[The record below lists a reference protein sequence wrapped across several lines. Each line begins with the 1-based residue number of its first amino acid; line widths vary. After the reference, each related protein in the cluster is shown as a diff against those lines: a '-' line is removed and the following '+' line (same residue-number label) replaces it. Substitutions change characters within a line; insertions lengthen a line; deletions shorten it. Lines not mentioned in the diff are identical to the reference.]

1 MWVSVSLAEQKAILE
16 KSVVRRALQKVEAD
30 TASLIVHRDID
41 SLRSCSTSGWSSVS
55 RLSATLKRPLSVVF
69 DFDQELLPSDIYRR
83 VLKGSVRESL
93 RQQQGETPL
102 RLSKATRQIIFSTT
116 KKDKGSTP
124 LHYACQKGYLDATE
138 ILIQMGANIESHDRW
153 GQTPLS
159 RAVRNGHEAVV
170 KLLLEK
176 GAEIESKD
184 DGGQTS
190 LSWAAWNGH
199 EAVVKLLL
207 EKGAEIESKDDG
219 GLYQ

>member
-1 MWVSVSLAEQKAILE
+1 M
-16 KSVVRRALQKVEAD
+16 
-30 TASLIVHRDID
+30 
-41 SLRSCSTSGWSSVS
+41 S

-184 DGGQTS
+184 DGGQTP
-190 LSWAAWNGH
+190 LSWAARNGH
-199 EAVVKLLL
+199 EAVVKLLLEKGAEIESKDNRYGQTPLSWAARNGHEVVVKLLL